1 VAISARRWGRR
12 GTPPID
18 VAPKRELYLHQSVTS
33 NRRRNRAEERQHM
46 RDLEQAH
53 LARGFLTLGY
63 NFVLFPSGRLYEGRG
78 PHGLP
83 AAQGGH
89 NSGTLAIACVGDYRT
104 DKLTR
109 RMKARLIVAAV
120 NTRLRRGV
128 RLVGGHRE
136 APNLRERTECPAANV
151 MRWLPALA
159 RRAGLRRVGRE
170 FERAGREQDGSA
182 CTEPAGDSSSCT
194 SGRPGRRRSEREP
207 E

>member
-1 VAISARRWGRR
+1 VAISARKWGRR

-18 VAPKRELYLHQSVTS
+18 VVPKRELYIHHTVTS
-33 NRRRNRAEERQHM
+33 NHRRTRAEERQHM
-46 RDLEQAH
+46 RDLEELH
-53 LARGFLTLGY
+53 LARGFLTIGY
-63 NFVLFPSGRLYEGRG
+63 SFVIFQSGRLYEGRG

-120 NTRLRRGV
+120 NVRVRRGV

-151 MRWLPALA
+151 MRWLPTLA
-159 RRAGLRRVGRE
+159 RRARLSRVGRE
-170 FERAGREQDGSA
+170 LERAERETNGSA
-182 CTEPAGDSSSCT
+182 CATPSGD
-194 SGRPGRRRSEREP
+194 
-207 E
+207 

>member
-1 VAISARRWGRR
+1 
-12 GTPPID
+12 
-18 VAPKRELYLHQSVTS
+18 
-33 NRRRNRAEERQHM
+33 M

-53 LARGFLTLGY
+53 LARGFLTIGY
-63 NFVLFPSGRLYEGRG
+63 SFVLFPSGRLYEGRG
-78 PHGLP
+78 PHGVP

-89 NSGTLAIACVGDYRT
+89 NTGTLAIACVGDYRT

-136 APNLRERTECPAANV
+136 TPNLRELTERPAANI

-159 RRAGLRRVGRE
+159 QRAGLRRVGRE
-170 FERAGREQDGSA
+170 LERAGREEDGWA
-182 CTEPAGDSSSCT
+182 CTEPAGGTSSRT
-194 SGRPGRRRSEREP
+194 SGRPGRCHSERES